1 MTISTGIFIIAHKN
15 RVPESLSI
23 TFTSALIG
31 VTLAYGGAVDIS
43 FILLIIAFWIV
54 ASILSLGIS
63 YYIMERIKNRLFPN
77 KTWKTVSTMRILLI
91 FISFFT
97 AFTLGANTIGLIYA
111 TMPANL
117 YLEIIIILAI
127 IFGSILLSS
136 RELQR
141 IGQDIIPIRY
151 ANALVSQSVSV
162 LLVEFATLFGIP
174 LSNTQTLTAGIYGAG
189 MSYKFRLIMKKP
201 AISIISTWILTAF
214 VSFIVGYIATLIIL

>member
-1 MTISTGIFIIAHKN
+1 
-15 RVPESLSI
+15 
-23 TFTSALIG
+23 
-31 VTLAYGGAVDIS
+31 
-43 FILLIIAFWIV
+43 
-54 ASILSLGIS
+54 
-63 YYIMERIKNRLFPN
+63 MERIKNRLFPN